1 MLSKQPDPSEIATL
15 LEHNQ
20 EVFQF
25 LLAFV
30 QMSRG
35 LKIGF
40 IEVNF
45 PPDIDKVITAIAEHP
60 KCASIQFV
68 VLRFDDRDMRFL
80 LEGIKAE
87 LLKISI
93 EPDKKLVLILQGLE
107 KAIAYSGE
115 NPPILTNLNYAR
127 DSFPISVPHPLLFA
141 LPDYAVT
148 RFAQFAPD
156 FWAWTSSTFKFQTLP
171 ETRDRL
177 TAEVSSYSHNFNR
190 YFAKPEQGERID
202 LLERLLQEYT
212 DDTEAS
218 SRTRLELLNQLGQ
231 AHQSIREFDK
241 AKFYF
246 QQAIN
251 LSSEID
257 DKSGKAEALHQ
268 LGSSYFKSRDFESA
282 KRCYHQSIEIKKEI
296 GDLRSQAKTY
306 HQLGWVAQELREY
319 GKARQ
324 NYQQAL
330 AIRIEFGDRYEQ
342 AGSYHQM
349 GRLAEELR
357 EYEEAQQNYQQA
369 LAIDIEFGDR
379 YSQAVTYHQLGMVAQ
394 KLRKYEEARQNYQ
407 QALAIYI
414 EFGDRY
420 SQART
425 YHQLGML
432 AQGLL
437 GKYEE
442 VRQNYQQALAIYIE
456 FGDRYSQAN
465 TYHQLGIV
473 AQGFRKYEEARQN
486 YQQALAIYIEFG
498 DRYSLAST
506 YHQLGRVAEDLEEFP
521 EAKNNFLQALNIWH
535 EFKDEYSIQTYCIP
549 SLSRIYQVTQDQ
561 SLLEAMAKV
570 FRNNPKYRKK
580 IKNRTL
586 KYPKN
591 RY

>member
-1 MLSKQPDPSEIATL
+1 MLLRERSMLSKHPDPSEIATL

-45 PPDIDKVITAIAEHP
+45 PPDIDKVIAALREHP
-60 KCASIQFV
+60 KCASIQFA

-107 KAIAYSGE
+107 KAIAYSGD

-127 DSFPISVPHPLLFA
+127 DSFPIAVPHPLLFA

-177 TAEVSSYSHNFNR
+177 TDKVSNYSHHPDR
-190 YFAKPEQGERID
+190 YFPKPEQGERID
-202 LLERLLQEYT
+202 LLERLLQEYPE
-212 DDTEAS
+212 DTEAS

-246 QQAIN
+246 QQAIE
-251 LSSEID
+251 LSGEID
-257 DKSGKAEALHQ
+257 DKRSEGQALYELGIVYFHQ
-268 LGSSYFKSRDFESA
+268 REFKQARLLFEKSLNL
-282 KRCYHQSIEIKKEI
+282 RTQI
-296 GDLRSQAKTY
+296 GDRRNSAANYHVLGIVAQELREYEEARQNYQQARAIKIEFGDRYSQAKTY
-306 HQLGWVAQELREY
+306 HQLGLVAQELREY
-319 GKARQ
+319 GEAR
-324 NYQQAL
+324 
-330 AIRIEFGDRYEQ
+330 
-342 AGSYHQM
+342 
-349 GRLAEELR
+349 
-357 EYEEAQQNYQQA
+357 QNYQQA

-379 YSQAVTYHQLGMVAQ
+379 YSQANTYHNLGIVAQELREYGESRQNYQQALTIYIEFGDRYSQASTYHQLGRVAQ
-394 KLRKYEEARQNYQ
+394 ALREYEEARQNYQ

-420 SQART
+420 SQAST
-425 YHQLGML
+425 YHQLGRV
-432 AQGLL
+432 A
-437 GKYEE
+437 
-442 VRQNYQQALAIYIE
+442 QALRE
-456 FGDRYSQAN
+456 
-465 TYHQLGIV
+465 
-473 AQGFRKYEEARQN
+473 YEEARQN
-486 YQQALAIYIEFG
+486 YQQALAIYIEFS
-498 DRYSLAST
+498 DRYEQAGT
-506 YHQLGRVAEDLEEFP
+506 YHCLGSVAEDLEEFL

-535 EFKDEYSIQTYCIP
+535 EFKDEYSIQNYSIP
-549 SLSRIYQVTQDQ
+549 SFSRIYQATQDDN
-561 SLLEAMAKV
+561 LLQRNISD
-570 FRNNPKYRKK
+570 FRRNC
-580 IKNRTL
+580 
-586 KYPKN
+586 
-591 RY
+591 

>member
-1 MLSKQPDPSEIATL
+1 MLSKHPDPSEIATL

-60 KCASIQFV
+60 KCASIQFA

-107 KAIAYSGE
+107 KAIAYSGD

-127 DSFPISVPHPLLFA
+127 DSFPIAVPHPLLFA

-177 TAEVSSYSHNFNR
+177 TDEVSNYSHHPDR
-190 YFAKPEQGERID
+190 YFPKPEQGERID
-202 LLERLLQEYT
+202 LLERLLQEYPE
-212 DDTEAS
+212 DTEAS

-246 QQAIN
+246 QQAIE
-251 LSSEID
+251 LSGEID
-257 DKSGKAEALHQ
+257 DKRSEGQALYELGIVYFHQ
-268 LGSSYFKSRDFESA
+268 REFKQARLLFEKSLNL
-282 KRCYHQSIEIKKEI
+282 RTQI
-296 GDLRSQAKTY
+296 GDRRNSAANYHVLGIVAQELREYEEARQNYQQARAIKIEFGDRYSQAKTY
-306 HQLGWVAQELREY
+306 HQLGLVAQELREY
-319 GKARQ
+319 GEAR
-324 NYQQAL
+324 
-330 AIRIEFGDRYEQ
+330 
-342 AGSYHQM
+342 
-349 GRLAEELR
+349 
-357 EYEEAQQNYQQA
+357 QNYQQA

-379 YSQAVTYHQLGMVAQ
+379 YSQASTYHQLGRVAQ
-394 KLRKYEEARQNYQ
+394 ALREYEEARQNYQ

-420 SQART
+420 SQA
-425 YHQLGML
+425 
-432 AQGLL
+432 
-437 GKYEE
+437 
-442 VRQNYQQALAIYIE
+442 
-456 FGDRYSQAN
+456 S

-473 AQGFRKYEEARQN
+473 AQELREYEEARQN
-486 YQQALAIYIEFG
+486 YQQALAIYIEFS
-498 DRYSLAST
+498 DRYEQAGT
-506 YHQLGRVAEDLEEFP
+506 YHCLGSVAEDLEEFL

-535 EFKDEYSIQTYCIP
+535 EFKDEYSIQNYSIP
-549 SLSRIYQVTQDQ
+549 SFSRIYQATQDDN
-561 SLLEAMAKV
+561 LLQRNISD
-570 FRNNPKYRKK
+570 FRRNC
-580 IKNRTL
+580 
-586 KYPKN
+586 
-591 RY
+591 

>member
-1 MLSKQPDPSEIATL
+1 MPLRERSMLSKQPDPSEIATL

-107 KAIAYSGE
+107 KAIAYSGD

-127 DSFPISVPHPLLFA
+127 DSFPIAVPHPLLFA

-177 TAEVSSYSHNFNR
+177 TAQVSNFSHNPNR

-218 SRTRLELLNQLGQ
+218 SRTRLELLNQLGE

-241 AKFYF
+241 AKDYF
-246 QQAIN
+246 LQAIN
-251 LSSEID
+251 LSQELD
-257 DKSGKAEALHQ
+257 DYRNEAKALSSLGDVYYDIREFDGAKKAFNKSL
-268 LGSSYFKSRDFESA
+268 FV
-282 KRCYHQSIEIKKEI
+282 KKKI
-296 GDLRSQAKTY
+296 GDKQGQASIY
-306 HQLGWVAQELREY
+306 HYLGMVAQALREY
-319 GKARQ
+319 EEARQ

-330 AIRIEFGDRYEQ
+330 AIKIEYGDRYSQASTYHQLGYVAQDLREYGEARQNYQQALTIFIELGDRYEQ
-342 AGSYHQM
+342 AGSYHQ
-349 GRLAEELR
+349 
-357 EYEEAQQNYQQA
+357 
-369 LAIDIEFGDR
+369 
-379 YSQAVTYHQLGMVAQ
+379 LGMVAQ
-394 KLRKYEEARQNYQ
+394 ELRKYEEARQNYQ
-407 QALAIYI
+407 QALAIEI

-420 SQART
+420 SQAST
-425 YHQLGML
+425 YHNLGAV
-432 AQGLL
+432 AQALRE
-437 GKYEE
+437 YEE
-442 VRQNYQQALAIYIE
+442 ARQNYQHALAIKIE
-456 FGDRYSQAN
+456 FGDRYSQAL
-465 TYHQLGIV
+465 TYGQLGLL
-473 AQGFRKYEEARQN
+473 AEA
-486 YQQALAIYIEFG
+486 E
-498 DRYSLAST
+498 
-506 YHQLGRVAEDLEEFP
+506 
-521 EAKNNFLQALNIWH
+521 NNFTEAGQNLLKALEIFAQFQDQHSVEMTVNN
-535 EFKDEYSIQTYCIP
+535 
-549 SLSRIYQVTQDQ
+549 LSRIYQATQDDN
-561 SLLEAMAKV
+561 LLQ
-570 FRNNPKYRKK
+570 K
-580 IKNRTL
+580 ISQVLGITIEEVRQKLAST
-586 KYPKN
+586 
-591 RY
+591 

>member
-1 MLSKQPDPSEIATL
+1 MPLRERSMLSKQPDPSEIATL

-60 KCASIQFV
+60 KCASIQFA
-68 VLRFDDRDMRFL
+68 VLRFADRDMRFL

-93 EPDKKLVLILQGLE
+93 EPEKKLVLILQGLE
-107 KAIAYSGE
+107 KAIAYSGD

-127 DSFPISVPHPLLFA
+127 DAFPIAVPHPLLFA

-177 TAEVSSYSHNFNR
+177 TAEVSNYSHDPNR

-202 LLERLLQEYT
+202 LLERLLQEYPE
-212 DDTEAS
+212 DTEAS
-218 SRTRLELLNQLGQ
+218 SRTRLELLNQLGK

-251 LSSEID
+251 LSQELD
-257 DKSGKAEALHQ
+257 DYRNEAKALSSLGDVYYDIREFDGAKKAFNKSL
-268 LGSSYFKSRDFESA
+268 FV
-282 KRCYHQSIEIKKEI
+282 KKKI
-296 GDLRSQAKTY
+296 GDKQGQASIY
-306 HQLGWVAQELREY
+306 HYLGMVAQALREY
-319 GKARQ
+319 EEARQ

-330 AIRIEFGDRYEQ
+330 TIFIELGDRYEQ
-342 AGSYHQM
+342 AGSYHQ
-349 GRLAEELR
+349 
-357 EYEEAQQNYQQA
+357 
-369 LAIDIEFGDR
+369 
-379 YSQAVTYHQLGMVAQ
+379 LGMVAQ
-394 KLRKYEEARQNYQ
+394 ELRKYEEARQNYQ
-407 QALAIYI
+407 QALAICI

-420 SQART
+420 SQAST
-425 YHQLGML
+425 YHQLGIVAEEL
-432 AQGLL
+432 RE
-437 GKYEE
+437 YEE
-442 VRQNYQQALAIYIE
+442 ARENYQQAIAICIE
-456 FGDRYSQAN
+456 FGDRYSQAMI
-465 TYHQLGIV
+465 YEGLG
-473 AQGFRKYEEARQN
+473 
-486 YQQALAIYIEFG
+486 
-498 DRYSLAST
+498 S
-506 YHQLGRVAEDLEEFP
+506 VAEKLEEFL
-521 EAKNNFLQALNIWH
+521 EAKNNFLQALRIRH
-535 EFKDEYSIQTYCIP
+535 EFKNEYGIKTYALPNFARLYQTTKDE
-549 SLSRIYQVTQDQ
+549 SLIEEISQVLGITIEEVRQK
-561 SLLEAMAKV
+561 LES
-570 FRNNPKYRKK
+570 
-580 IKNRTL
+580 T
-586 KYPKN
+586 
-591 RY
+591 

>member
-60 KCASIQFV
+60 KCASIQFA

-177 TAEVSSYSHNFNR
+177 TAEVSNFSHNPNR

-202 LLERLLQEYT
+202 LLERLL
-212 DDTEAS
+212 
-218 SRTRLELLNQLGQ
+218 
-231 AHQSIREFDK
+231 
-241 AKFYF
+241 
-246 QQAIN
+246 
-251 LSSEID
+251 
-257 DKSGKAEALHQ
+257 
-268 LGSSYFKSRDFESA
+268 
-282 KRCYHQSIEIKKEI
+282 
-296 GDLRSQAKTY
+296 
-306 HQLGWVAQELREY
+306 
-319 GKARQ
+319 
-324 NYQQAL
+324 
-330 AIRIEFGDRYEQ
+330 
-342 AGSYHQM
+342 
-349 GRLAEELR
+349 
-357 EYEEAQQNYQQA
+357 
-369 LAIDIEFGDR
+369 
-379 YSQAVTYHQLGMVAQ
+379 
-394 KLRKYEEARQNYQ
+394 
-407 QALAIYI
+407 
-414 EFGDRY
+414 
-420 SQART
+420 
-425 YHQLGML
+425 
-432 AQGLL
+432 
-437 GKYEE
+437 
-442 VRQNYQQALAIYIE
+442 
-456 FGDRYSQAN
+456 
-465 TYHQLGIV
+465 
-473 AQGFRKYEEARQN
+473 
-486 YQQALAIYIEFG
+486 
-498 DRYSLAST
+498 
-506 YHQLGRVAEDLEEFP
+506 
-521 EAKNNFLQALNIWH
+521 
-535 EFKDEYSIQTYCIP
+535 
-549 SLSRIYQVTQDQ
+549 
-561 SLLEAMAKV
+561 
-570 FRNNPKYRKK
+570 
-580 IKNRTL
+580 
-586 KYPKN
+586 
-591 RY
+591 

>member
-1 MLSKQPDPSEIATL
+1 MPLRERSMLSKQPDPSEIVAL

-60 KCASIQFV
+60 KCASIQFA

-107 KAIAYSGE
+107 KAIAYSGD

-127 DSFPISVPHPLLFA
+127 DSFPIAVPHPLLFA

-177 TAEVSSYSHNFNR
+177 TEEVSSFYHNPDR

-202 LLERLLQEYT
+202 LLERLLQEYPE
-212 DDTEAS
+212 DTEAS

-246 QQAIN
+246 QQAID
-251 LSSEID
+251 LSREIE
-257 DKSGKAEALHQ
+257 DKREESSSLFN
-268 LGSSYFKSRDFESA
+268 LGSVCHDTREFELA
-282 KRCYHQSIEIKKEI
+282 KQFLNQSLLICKQTSNKK
-296 GDLRSQAKTY
+296 GQAKVY
-306 HQLGWVAQELREY
+306 HQLGIVT
-319 GKARQ
+319 
-324 NYQQAL
+324 QAL
-330 AIRIEFGDRYEQ
+330 HEYDEAIDNFEQ
-342 AGSYHQM
+342 SFMIKEELQDFYSQANTYNQL
-349 GRLAEELR
+349 GRLAQEVGDYSLAR
-357 EYEEAQQNYQQA
+357 ENFHKALLIYIQFGDLSSQAIVHNNLGLVAQMMKQYDEAKKECERS
-369 LAIDIEFGDR
+369 LAISI
-379 YSQAVTYHQLGMVAQ
+379 QLGD
-394 KLRKYEEARQNYQ
+394 
-407 QALAIYI
+407 
-414 EFGDRY
+414 GY

-425 YHQLGML
+425 YHNLGVIASSL
-432 AQGLL
+432 RE
-437 GKYEE
+437 Y
-442 VRQNYQQALAIYIE
+442 V
-456 FGDRYSQAN
+456 
-465 TYHQLGIV
+465 
-473 AQGFRKYEEARQN
+473 EARQN
-486 YQQALAIYIEFG
+486 YQK
-498 DRYSLAST
+498 SLS
-506 YHQLGRVAEDLEEFP
+506 
-521 EAKNNFLQALNIWH
+521 IWY
-535 EFKDEYSIQTYCIP
+535 EFKDEYSIQTFSIP
-549 SLSRIYQVTQDQ
+549 SLSRLYQATQDQ
-561 SLLEAMAKV
+561 NLLEEISQVLGITVEEVRQKLEL
-570 FRNNPKYRKK
+570 
-580 IKNRTL
+580 T
-586 KYPKN
+586 
-591 RY
+591 

>member
-1 MLSKQPDPSEIATL
+1 MPLRERSMLSKQPDPSEIATL

-177 TAEVSSYSHNFNR
+177 TAEVSDYSHDPNR
-190 YFAKPEQGERID
+190 YFPKPERGERID
-202 LLERLLQEYT
+202 LLERLLQEYPE
-212 DDTEAS
+212 DTEAS
-218 SRTRLELLNQLGQ
+218 SRTRLELLNQLGNT
-231 AHQSIREFDK
+231 HRSIREFDK

-246 QQAIN
+246 QEAIN
-251 LSSEID
+251 LSSEFD
-257 DKSGKAEALHQ
+257 DKRSEAATLYN
-268 LGSSYFKSRDFESA
+268 LGDVCFDLREFKQARLLFEKSLDL
-282 KRCYHQSIEIKKEI
+282 RTQI
-296 GDLRSQAKTY
+296 GDRRNSAANY
-306 HQLGWVAQELREY
+306 HMLGYAAQELRDYEE
-319 GKARQ
+319 ARQ
-324 NYQQAL
+324 NFQQAL
-330 AIRIEFGDRYEQ
+330 AIK
-342 AGSYHQM
+342 
-349 GRLAEELR
+349 
-357 EYEEAQQNYQQA
+357 
-369 LAIDIEFGDR
+369 IEFGDR
-379 YSQAVTYHQLGMVAQ
+379 YSQANTYHQLGNIACL
-394 KLRKYEEARQNYQ
+394 LREYGEARQNYQ
-407 QALAIYI
+407 QALAICI

-425 YHQLGML
+425 YHQLGMV
-432 AQGLL
+432 AEGLREY
-437 GKYEE
+437 G
-442 VRQNYQQALAIYIE
+442 
-456 FGDRYSQAN
+456 
-465 TYHQLGIV
+465 
-473 AQGFRKYEEARQN
+473 EARQN
-486 YQQALAIYIEFG
+486 YQQALAIKIEFG
-498 DRYSLAST
+498 DRYSQAST
-506 YHQLGRVAEDLEEFP
+506 YHQLGIVAQELREYGEARQNYQLAFAIFIEFGDLYSQASTYQQLGRIAENLEEFP
-521 EAKNNFLQALNIWH
+521 EAKNNFLHALNIWL
-535 EFKDEYSIQTYCIP
+535 EFKDEYSVQTFSIS
-549 SLSRIYQVTQDQ
+549 SLSRLYQATQDQ
-561 SLLEAMAKV
+561 SLLQEISQILGITIEEVRQKLEL
-570 FRNNPKYRKK
+570 
-580 IKNRTL
+580 T
-586 KYPKN
+586 
-591 RY
+591 